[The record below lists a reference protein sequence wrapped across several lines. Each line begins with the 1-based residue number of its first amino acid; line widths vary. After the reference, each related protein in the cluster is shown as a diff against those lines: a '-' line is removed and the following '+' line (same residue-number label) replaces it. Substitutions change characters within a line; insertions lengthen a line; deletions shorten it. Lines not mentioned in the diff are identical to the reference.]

1 MARDLDLMEQCEQV
15 ACRSYIPEDTGR
27 DLFLKL
33 YDLLVFASPHD
44 RYAAVRML
52 VAAYDLPDVS

>member
-1 MARDLDLMEQCEQV
+1 MDQEFLDQCSEV
-15 ACRSYIPEDTGR
+15 ACRSYIPEDSAR

-33 YDLLVFASPHD
+33 YDLLVFASATD
-44 RYAAVRML
+44 RHKAVRML

>member
-1 MARDLDLMEQCEQV
+1 MDQDLLDQCTEV
-15 ACRSYIPEDTGR
+15 AGRSYIPEDSGR